1 MRRFEGSRGIS
12 SDDYFGRNTADR
24 NASYGSNF
32 NSTNLYDIKE
42 GVKDSVTKIA
52 GRLSNIAND
61 VVNTINKMDV
71 MS

>member
-1 MRRFEGSRGIS
+1 M
-12 SDDYFGRNTADR
+12 
-24 NASYGSNF
+24 GSNF
-32 NSTNLYDIKE
+32 NSVNMYDIKE

-61 VVNTINKMDV
+61 VVKTINKMDV